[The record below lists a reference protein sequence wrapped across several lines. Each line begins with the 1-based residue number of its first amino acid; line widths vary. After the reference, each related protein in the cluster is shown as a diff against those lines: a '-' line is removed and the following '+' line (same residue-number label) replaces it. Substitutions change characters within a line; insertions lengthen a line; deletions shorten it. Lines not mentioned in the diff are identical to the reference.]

1 MGSKQAGL
9 SNTAAKH
16 SIPIGDSPDK
26 SKKPEGG
33 PDTAKASGTVPVKR
47 HD

>member
-1 MGSKQAGL
+1 MGSKQAGV
-9 SNTAAKH
+9 SNTQAKH
-16 SIPIGDSPDK
+16 SINIQDSPDK

-33 PDTAKASGTVPVKR
+33 PDTAKNSGTVAVKR

>member
-1 MGSKQAGL
+1 MESKQGGI
-9 SNTAAKH
+9 SNTQAKH
-16 SIPIGDSPDK
+16 SIPIQDDANK

-33 PDTAKASGTVPVKR
+33 PDTAKNSGTVAVKR